1 MRQEKIASIIQSRQP
16 LSVGIESVHEHFR
29 IVMDKFDA
37 FRRLCLRRMQDSSLG
52 DDLSKL
58 GTALSGS
65 GQLLEEGSELRDKL
79 LRLTN
84 RLSRDTINIAVI
96 GRARQGKSRLLQ
108 SITGLS
114 SDEIPDGSMEFCT
127 GVRSDII
134 NDPKADTAYAV
145 VHFLTEQRFLEDKVM
160 LYFEALRGY
169 KNDITVPSSLAEF
182 RSMKLPAIQGASP

>member
-1 MRQEKIASIIQSRQP
+1 MRQEKIAGIIQSRQP
-16 LSVGIESVHEHFR
+16 LSVRIDGVQEHFR

-37 FRRLCLRRMQDSSLG
+37 FRRLCSRKMQDSSLG

-65 GQLLEEGSELRDKL
+65 GQILEEGSELRDKL

-84 RLSRDTINIAVI
+84 RLSRDTLNIAVI

-114 SDEIPDGSMEFCT
+114 SDEIPDGSLEFCT

-145 VHFLTEQRFLEDKVM
+145 VHFLTGKD
-160 LYFEALRGY
+160 
-169 KNDITVPSSLAEF
+169 SLKIKSCF
-182 RSMKLPAIQGASP
+182 TSRLSGTTRMI